1 MKHNCLRISMMKLIT
16 VHYTHICF
24 SYHIKSLIL
33 HKMFLQNLTGEYN
46 GSDVHVIILPAEE
59 VVQKVVVSADS
70 QVTSDSTIYSR

>member
-1 MKHNCLRISMMKLIT
+1 
-16 VHYTHICF
+16 
-24 SYHIKSLIL
+24 
-33 HKMFLQNLTGEYN
+33 MFLQNLTGEYN